1 MCYAYNTCTFHH
13 DLCRRLFYCVFC
25 VIICRSTMRLIQF
38 TESSDRKCHTVTKH
52 CPHRVHTAILRM
64 VLEAARGLD
73 NTFGLIVF
81 SLLGMSRLLQIMA
94 VLRPPQ
100 EVIPFFSYSLQSAF
114 AFLFGVLLFQFDSLI
129 PRKIKKV

>member
-1 MCYAYNTCTFHH
+1 MKNEIVFLFLCIPQNIHHTPQLNFGMCYAYNTCTFHH

-64 VLEAARGLD
+64 VLEAARGRD

-100 EVIPFFSYSLQSAF
+100 EVIPFFSYSL
-114 AFLFGVLLFQFDSLI
+114 
-129 PRKIKKV
+129 